1 MSINKKIQQLNS
13 KKEQIEQELFQL
25 KQQNMQLLASALM
38 HIESVNNLD
47 LEVIIGATLEAI
59 ENISLTEKEVLR
71 NSGKTFLRK
80 YRNKLIMSQK
90 TANAEKQTGKNN
102 NKVKS
107 EKG

>member
-13 KKEQIEQELFQL
+13 KKEKIEQEIFQL

-38 HIESVNNLD
+38 QIESVNNLD
-47 LEVIIGATLEAI
+47 LEVIIGATLEATK
-59 ENISLTEKEVLR
+59 NISLPEKEVLR

-80 YRNKLIMSQK
+80 HRNKFITTQK
-90 TANAEKQTGKNN
+90 NSETEKQTGKNN
-102 NKVKS
+102 NKVKF

>member
-1 MSINKKIQQLNS
+1 MNINKKIQELNS
-13 KKEQIEQELFQL
+13 KKEKIEQELFQL

-47 LEVIIGATLEAI
+47 IEVIIGATLEATK
-59 ENISLTEKEVLR
+59 NISHSKKEVMR

-80 YRNKLIMSQK
+80 YRNKFITTQK
-90 TANAEKQTGKNN
+90 NSETEKQTGKNN

-107 EKG
+107 